1 VHPRKLSTGATASRG
16 NAKSAAH
23 RIVAQAQHRKIVQRV
38 KKALTFAAKI
48 ARPDNPA

>member
-1 VHPRKLSTGATASRG
+1 VHPRKLSTRRRRRAATPSQRRIASLRKR
-16 NAKSAAH
+16 NIAKLCSAL
-23 RIVAQAQHRKIVQRV
+23 